1 MNKTMNQISHAYD
14 KFKDNSA
21 NQIKNNLRF
30 RRLVIITNLGKNLE
44 ENDYNFN
51 FKRTG
56 LYRSGHIEL
65 NNEYNNVN
73 NKENKNENNN
83 NDDIVTNDNLIKK
96 SSLLPMI
103 RDNIVDD
110 EQMKRNQFLSKIVGL
125 EDDSFLSNIKRDYL
139 NYNDAII
146 YDNRDYCSMYAHFLR
161 LKNDLI
167 NIFYCD
173 YSFSP
178 YAIRFIKFI
187 FFFHFL
193 FYLETLCIGQKYY
206 FKKHFST
213 EYQNFV
219 EKMYNLTNNYNNI
232 SNLNNTSIISNLNNT
247 SILDKYISAETKE
260 YAKIHFLYTFKYAFP
275 RVLIAA
281 AISFISYFFTSVLS
295 PRRKILKVYLDP
307 DFTEADRKR
316 KYGKISKKYKIIF
329 IIFGILA
336 FLLMGFFL
344 YSITI
349 YFVIFEDAKF
359 DIPMSFI
366 LSGIIRFILD
376 FLIWAIIANIRKL
389 SIESHNNEFYGF
401 TRVISEIN

>member
-1 MNKTMNQISHAYD
+1 MRDS
-14 KFKDNSA
+14 
-21 NQIKNNLRF
+21 
-30 RRLVIITNLGKNLE
+30 LVDE
-44 ENDYNFN
+44 
-51 FKRTG
+51 
-56 LYRSGHIEL
+56 
-65 NNEYNNVN
+65 
-73 NKENKNENNN
+73 
-83 NDDIVTNDNLIKK
+83 
-96 SSLLPMI
+96 
-103 RDNIVDD
+103 
-110 EQMKRNQFLSKIVGL
+110 EQMKRNHFLSKIVGL

-173 YSFSP
+173 YSFAP

-232 SNLNNTSIISNLNNT
+232 SNLNNTSFI
-247 SILDKYISAETKE
+247 DKYISAETKE

-281 AISFISYFFTSVLS
+281 ALSFISYFFTSVLS
-295 PRRKILKVYLDP
+295 PRRKILKVYLGP
-307 DFTEADRKR
+307 DLTETDRKR
-316 KYGKISKKYKIIF
+316 KYAKISKKYKIIF

-336 FLLMGFFL
+336 LLLMGFFL

-359 DIPMSFI
+359 DIPISFI

-376 FLIWAIIANIRKL
+376 FLIWAIISNIRKL